1 MVLIVEAACPACV
14 CNENHPYRRIIA
26 VRTGVRI
33 YLTES
38 MGGVLGANVMR
49 DHNVVFDYDNHLV
62 GFAEGICDYRADA
75 TPEGNAAEVCVVYRR
90 H

>member
-1 MVLIVEAACPACV
+1 MIVTDA
-14 CNENHPYRRIIA
+14 
-26 VRTGVRI
+26 RI

-62 GFAEGICDYRADA
+62 GFAEGMCDYRADA
-75 TPEGNAAEVCVVYRR
+75 LDATPGGDAAEVCWRTLLNITDAPCAY
-90 H
+90 HA